1 MQLPKTIKTIEG
13 KKFEWFDAGQADE
26 KSLAYLAERFKLNEA
41 DLKECPPP
49 LQRPKLIPRPD
60 YLFMILLLPVYNRKK
75 REIGTVEIDFFIG
88 SDFLVTVHDDE
99 FEPLKNFFH
108 ECQKFEGVKNKYL
121 NGNPAGL
128 IHELLNRLILYCFPM
143 LNHISL
149 DIDGIEKNLFIAT
162 HQKQMLGEIL
172 LIKRN
177 IVNFRKAMQ
186 AHKNVI
192 KKLVSEM
199 PRFFL
204 TAQLD
209 AYLNNLVEYT
219 KEIWDLLENYKDTI
233 DALQQTNESLISFR
247 LNQIMKTLT
256 IFSVIVFP
264 LTLLAGVFG
273 MNTPGMPWMN
283 DAWGFWKVVIIML
296 IGMIGMLIFFKKKKW
311 L

>member
-1 MQLPKTIKTIEG
+1 MPKTIKIIEG
-13 KKFEWFDAGQADE
+13 KRFKWFDIGQADE
-26 KSLAYLAERFKLNEA
+26 KNMAYLAERFKFNEI
-41 DLKECPPP
+41 DLRDCPPP
-49 LQRPKLIPRPD
+49 LQRPKLIPRPN

-75 REIGTVEIDFFIG
+75 REIDALEVDFFIG
-88 SDFLVTVHDDE
+88 PDFLVTVHDRE

-108 ECQKFEGVKNKYL
+108 ECQKFEGVKSKYF
-121 NGNPAGL
+121 NGNPANL

-149 DIDGIEKNLFIAT
+149 DIDGIEKNLFVAT

-172 LIKRN
+172 MIKRN

-192 KKLVSEM
+192 KKLVAEM

-264 LTLLAGVFG
+264 LTLLSSIFG
-273 MNTPGMPWMN
+273 MNTPGIPWVN
-283 DAWGFWKVVIIML
+283 DPWGFWKVVIIML
-296 IGMIGMLIFFKKKKW
+296 ASMIGMLAFFKKKRW